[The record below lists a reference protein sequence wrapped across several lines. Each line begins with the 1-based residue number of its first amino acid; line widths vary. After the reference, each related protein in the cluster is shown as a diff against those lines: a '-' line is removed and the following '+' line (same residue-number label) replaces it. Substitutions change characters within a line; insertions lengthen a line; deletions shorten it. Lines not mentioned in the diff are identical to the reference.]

1 MAINPYPL
9 DKTLKKGRNSLQL
22 TSIYNAI
29 RKDLDKVEENLSL
42 LSKNGL
48 ISAPQLL
55 NHALKDKGKRIRPA
69 LTLLAG
75 KVNNY
80 NLDLLLPM
88 ATAVELL
95 HIATL
100 VHDDAVDGSRLRWGN
115 PTVSSKWGKEKAI
128 ILGDYLFATSAD
140 LVSTT
145 ENVRVMR
152 LFAQALMTISAGELR
167 QNIAAYNVNITRE
180 EYYELITCK
189 TASLFSMACETGAI
203 LGRSPVAGQAALKNY
218 GTKMGIAFQI
228 IDDILDLTGTEK
240 DLGKPVGN
248 DLMHGTLTLPVLIF
262 REMFPGDSRIVEA
275 LENKGDGEFAKK
287 AVEAVSG
294 SVAIKEAYNIA
305 SQFCRQAAEN
315 LKELPGGPARAA
327 LESLSHFIIERTK

>member
-1 MAINPYPL
+1 M
-9 DKTLKKGRNSLQL
+9 QL
-22 TSIYNAI
+22 TSIYNSI

-42 LSKNGL
+42 LSKSDL
-48 ISAPQLL
+48 IPVPQLL
-55 NHALKDKGKRIRPA
+55 NHSLKDKGKRIRPA

-75 KVNNY
+75 KVNDY
-80 NLDLLLPM
+80 NLELLLPM

-100 VHDDAVDGSRLRWGN
+100 VHDDAVDGSRLRWGK

-145 ENVRVMR
+145 ENVKVMR
-152 LFAQALMTISAGELR
+152 LFARALMTISAGELR

-203 LGRSPVAGQAALKNY
+203 LGRSSVAVQSALKNY
-218 GTKMGIAFQI
+218 GANMGIAFQI
-228 IDDILDLTGTEK
+228 IDDILDLTGTIK

-248 DLMHGTLTLPVLIF
+248 DLMHGTVTLPVLIF
-262 REMFPGDSRIVEA
+262 RETFPGDSRIAEA
-275 LENKGDGEFAKK
+275 LKHKGNWELVKK
-287 AVEAVSG
+287 AVEAISG
-294 SVAIKEAYNIA
+294 SEAIKEAYNVA
-305 SQFCRQAAEN
+305 SQFCMQATKD
-315 LKELPGGPARAA
+315 LKVLPNGLARTAM
-327 LESLSHFIIERTK
+327 ESLSHFVIERNK